1 MSAARARNIIAIALL
16 LGVVGDISL
25 RTEMPRLGLLLWVV
39 LIVSSVLFL
48 DATRPLEGEGSRRS
62 FEDRLLS
69 VALLIAPL
77 GMVLRDAED
86 LYVLNVLSMLC
97 LGALWIWSARGR
109 GLRDFELEDAPRAA
123 LMTAREAATGAPA
136 LLRVGLADSGDGEG
150 VAARADR
157 RRDVVVGIV
166 LAVPPLFIA
175 ARLLGSA
182 DPLLGEWLGR
192 WSAIISPQTLG
203 HLLAIMVITW
213 IAMGWVW
220 AVSRPLDGAGVAPRP
235 PRNGGGFAR
244 IAPTLYGLCLLF
256 AVFLGLQ
263 LRALFGGAVYLAET
277 SGLTVAEYARGG
289 FFDLVAVT
297 AVVLG
302 VLLVADRL
310 LGDARES
317 DARRFRTAGALLLM
331 LVTVPILSAVARMS
345 LYVSYFG
352 LSIDRLN
359 AFAGML
365 GIALA
370 LAWFGWTVL
379 RGRRERFGPGIL
391 AITSLWVLSLNLVNP
406 EAIVVRVNVARAT
419 AGQAFD
425 VAYHLK
431 LSADSRPA
439 LHDAVAVL
447 PPLACRELRQG
458 LELDRRSA
466 RFVPKDWQ
474 SWSVPTSARRLARI
488 AATPECSLVGMP

>member
-1 MSAARARNIIAIALL
+1 MSGGRARQVVAFALL
-16 LGVVGDISL
+16 VGVAGDLLL
-25 RTEMPRLGLLLWVV
+25 RVEMPRIGLLLWIT
-39 LIVSSVLFL
+39 LIVTSVLVL
-48 DATRPLEGEGSRRS
+48 DARRPRESEGRRRGL
-62 FEDRLLS
+62 EDRLLA
-69 VALLIAPL
+69 VALLVAPL
-77 GMVLRDAED
+77 GMLMRDAED
-86 LYVLNVLSMLC
+86 LYVLDLLSILS

-109 GLRDFELEDAPRAA
+109 GLGDFEVEDTPRVA
-123 LMTAREAATGAPA
+123 LMTAREALTGAPA
-136 LLRVGLADSGDGEG
+136 LLRVGLADSGEDDG
-150 VAARADR
+150 AMTRAER
-157 RRDVVVGIV
+157 RRDLVVGLV

-175 ARLLGSA
+175 ASLLGTA
-182 DPLLGEWLGR
+182 DPLLGEWFGR
-192 WSAIISPQTLG
+192 WSEIISPDAFG
-203 HLLAIMVITW
+203 HLLAILAISWV
-213 IAMGWVW
+213 AMGWLY
-220 AVSRPLDGAGVAPRP
+220 AVSRSPSGTATEPRP
-235 PRNGGGFAR
+235 PRNGVGFAR

-256 AVFLGLQ
+256 ALFLGLQ
-263 LRALFGGAVYLAET
+263 ARALFGGAAYLAET

-302 VLLVADRL
+302 VLLIAERM
-310 LGDARES
+310 LGDAHET
-317 DARRFRTAGALLLM
+317 DARRFRTAGTLLLL
-331 LVTVPILSAVARMS
+331 LVTVPIISAVTRMS
-345 LYVSYFG
+345 LYVSDFG
-352 LSIDRLN
+352 LSIDRLY

-365 GIALA
+365 GIAIA

-419 AGQAFD
+419 AGRPFD

-458 LELDRRSA
+458 LALDRLSA

-488 AATPECSLVGMP
+488 AATPECAPVGTP